1 LRGCT
6 SVSHKASAPPQMLG
20 LENIE
25 VSKIKP
31 NEANPRLHFPEEE
44 IERLS
49 QSIAKEGILV
59 PVVVYPENGY
69 FRLIDGERRFRCA
82 LDLGLERVPA
92 VITEAPDPRSNL
104 VRMFN
109 IHMVREPWKDMPT
122 AWALEKLIEETGV
135 TSDRELSDIT
145 GLSTEIIKRLRHAL
159 ELPDEYQDYID
170 KGTIPLN
177 FFWELKRYVIGPLGT
192 RRPGLAQEFGE
203 REVLDAFVEKR
214 LSGLITDVISL
225 RKVAA
230 IIRIAEREVDD
241 PTEPSVLDDTLREL
255 VRNDEYTI
263 DDAYQDTVEVVVE
276 ADKLE
281 RRTDNLVK
289 SFERLLARARTN
301 EDEEYLR
308 GVAVRLI
315 ERMRK
320 FA

>member
-1 LRGCT
+1 M
-6 SVSHKASAPPQMLG
+6 SHKDVSAPQMLG
-20 LENIE
+20 LENLE

-44 IERLS
+44 LERLS

-59 PVVVYPENGY
+59 PVVVYPEDDF

-92 VITEAPDPRSNL
+92 VITEAPDPRENL

-135 TSDRELSDIT
+135 TNDRELSDIT
-145 GLSTEIIKRLRHAL
+145 GLSTEVIKRLRHAL
-159 ELPDEYQDYID
+159 ELPEEYQDYIN

-177 FFWELKRYVIGPLGT
+177 FFWELKRYVIDPLGK
-192 RRPGLAQEFGE
+192 RRPVLAHEFGD
-203 REVLDAFVEKR
+203 REVLDAFVQKR
-214 LSGLITDVISL
+214 LSGFITDVISL
-225 RKVAA
+225 RDVAQ

-241 PTEPSVLDDTLREL
+241 PTESSVLDDTLRRL
-255 VRNDEYTI
+255 VHDEEYTI
-263 DDAYQDTVEVVVE
+263 ADAYQDTVEVIVE

-281 RRTDNLVK
+281 RRTDNMVK
-289 SFERLLARARTN
+289 SFERLFARARTK
-301 EDEEYLR
+301 EDKDYL
-308 GVAVRLI
+308 GAVAVRLI
-315 ERMRK
+315 ERMK
-320 FA
+320 QFL

>member
-1 LRGCT
+1 
-6 SVSHKASAPPQMLG
+6 MLG
-20 LENIE
+20 LENLE

-44 IERLS
+44 LERLS

-59 PVVVYPENGY
+59 PVVVYPEDDF

-92 VITEAPDPRSNL
+92 VITEAPDPRENL

-135 TSDRELSDIT
+135 TNDRELSDIT
-145 GLSTEIIKRLRHAL
+145 GLSTEVIKRLRHAL
-159 ELPDEYQDYID
+159 ELPEEYQDYIN

-177 FFWELKRYVIGPLGT
+177 FFWELKRYVIDPLGK
-192 RRPGLAQEFGE
+192 RRPVLAHEFGD
-203 REVLDAFVEKR
+203 REVLDAFVQKR
-214 LSGLITDVISL
+214 LSGFITDVISL
-225 RKVAA
+225 RDVAQ

-241 PTEPSVLDDTLREL
+241 PTESSVLDDTLRRL
-255 VRNDEYTI
+255 VHDEEYTI
-263 DDAYQDTVEVVVE
+263 ADAYQDTVEVIVE

-281 RRTDNLVK
+281 RRTDNMVK
-289 SFERLLARARTN
+289 SFERLFARARTK
-301 EDEEYLR
+301 EDKDYLR
-308 GVAVRLI
+308 AVAVRLI
-315 ERMRK
+315 ERMK
-320 FA
+320 QFL

>member
-1 LRGCT
+1 
-6 SVSHKASAPPQMLG
+6 MLG
-20 LENIE
+20 LENLE
-25 VSKIKP
+25 VSRIKP

-59 PVVVYPENGY
+59 PVVVYPEDDY

-82 LDLGLERVPA
+82 LDLGLERVPC
-92 VITEAPDPRSNL
+92 VITEAPDPRENL

-135 TSDRELSDIT
+135 TNDRELSDIT
-145 GLSTEIIKRLRHAL
+145 GLSTEVIKRLRHAL
-159 ELPDEYQDYID
+159 ELPEEYQDYID

-177 FFWELKRYVIGPLGT
+177 FFWELKRYVIDPMGT
-192 RRPGLAQEFGE
+192 RRPALAQEFGE

-214 LSGLITDVISL
+214 LSGFITDVISL

-241 PTEPSVLDDTLREL
+241 PTEPSLLDDTLREL
-255 VRNDEYTI
+255 VHNEEYTI
-263 DDAYQDTVEVVVE
+263 DDAYQDTVEVIVE

-281 RRTDNLVK
+281 RRTDNMVK
-289 SFERLLARARTN
+289 SFERLFARARTK
-301 EDEEYLR
+301 EDKDYLR
-308 GVAVRLI
+308 GVATRLI
-315 ERMRK
+315 ERMQQ
-320 FA
+320 FI

>member
-1 LRGCT
+1 
-6 SVSHKASAPPQMLG
+6 MLG
-20 LENIE
+20 LENLE

-44 IERLS
+44 LERLS

-59 PVVVYPENGY
+59 PVVVYPEDDF

-92 VITEAPDPRSNL
+92 VITEAPDPRENL

-135 TSDRELSDIT
+135 TSDRELSDMT
-145 GLSTEIIKRLRHAL
+145 GLSTEVIKRLRHAL
-159 ELPDEYQDYID
+159 ELPEEYQDYIN

-177 FFWELKRYVIGPLGT
+177 FFWELKRYVIDPLGK
-192 RRPGLAQEFGE
+192 RRPALAHEFGD
-203 REVLDAFVEKR
+203 REVLDAFVQKR
-214 LSGLITDVISL
+214 LNGFITDVISL
-225 RKVAA
+225 RDVAH

-241 PTEPSVLDDTLREL
+241 PTEPSVLDDTLRRL
-255 VRNDEYTI
+255 VHDEEYTI
-263 DDAYQDTVEVVVE
+263 ADAYQDTVEVIVE

-281 RRTDNLVK
+281 RRTDNMVK
-289 SFERLLARARTN
+289 SFERLFARARTKEE
-301 EDEEYLR
+301 EDYLR
-308 GVAVRLI
+308 AVAVRLI
-315 ERMRK
+315 ERMNQ
-320 FA
+320 FL

>member
-1 LRGCT
+1 
-6 SVSHKASAPPQMLG
+6 MLG
-20 LENIE
+20 LENLE
-25 VSKIKP
+25 VSRIRP

-59 PVVVYPENGY
+59 PIVVYPEDDY

-92 VITEAPDPRSNL
+92 VITEAPDPRENL

-122 AWALEKLIEETGV
+122 AWALEKLIDETGV
-135 TSDRELSDIT
+135 TNDRELSDIT
-145 GLSTEIIKRLRHAL
+145 GLSTEVIKRLRHAL
-159 ELPDEYQDYID
+159 ELPEEYQDYID

-177 FFWELKRYVIGPLGT
+177 FFWELKRYVIDPLGT
-192 RRPGLAQEFGE
+192 RRPALAQEFGD

-214 LSGLITDVISL
+214 LSGYITDVISL

-230 IIRIAEREVDD
+230 IIRIAEREVED
-241 PTEPSVLDDTLREL
+241 PTEPSVLDDTLRQL
-255 VRNDEYTI
+255 VHSEEYTI
-263 DDAYQDTVEVVVE
+263 DDAYQDTVEVIVE

-281 RRTDNLVK
+281 RRTDNMVK
-289 SFERLLARARTN
+289 SFERLFARARTK
-301 EDEEYLR
+301 EDEEYLK

-315 ERMRK
+315 ERMQK
-320 FA
+320 FL

>member
-1 LRGCT
+1 
-6 SVSHKASAPPQMLG
+6 MLG
-20 LENIE
+20 LENLE

-44 IERLS
+44 LERLS

-59 PVVVYPENGY
+59 PVVVYPEDDF

-92 VITEAPDPRSNL
+92 VITEAPDPRENL

-135 TSDRELSDIT
+135 TNDRELSDIT
-145 GLSTEIIKRLRHAL
+145 GLSTEVIKRLRHAL
-159 ELPDEYQDYID
+159 ELPEEYQDYIN

-177 FFWELKRYVIGPLGT
+177 FFWELKRYVIDPLGK
-192 RRPGLAQEFGE
+192 RRPVLAHEFGD
-203 REVLDAFVEKR
+203 REVLDAFVQKR
-214 LSGLITDVISL
+214 LSGFITDVISL
-225 RKVAA
+225 RDVAQ

-241 PTEPSVLDDTLREL
+241 PTESSVLDDTLRRL
-255 VRNDEYTI
+255 VHDEEYTI
-263 DDAYQDTVEVVVE
+263 ADAYQDTVEVIVE

-281 RRTDNLVK
+281 RRTDNMVK
-289 SFERLLARARTN
+289 SFERLFARARTK
-301 EDEEYLR
+301 EDKDYL
-308 GVAVRLI
+308 GAVAVRLI
-315 ERMRK
+315 ERMK
-320 FA
+320 QFL